1 MAETMSDIL
10 TPQKIRD
17 NEWIHFQLPF
27 ILRYWKPKC
36 DEFGLD
42 NIQMMNLWAK
52 FFHGVGGVFK
62 QLDITLDDF
71 TVKLEQMCDQLFKH
85 FMEFKYFLSIELQ
98 MDVGFDGAIEAICN
112 DKIKSLATID
122 PQRGLAFSD
131 VYFPNIQTTGEVRTR
146 FVFMQNSDLCE
157 ELADITRDE
166 ALRLLTINRAVEIIA
181 A

>member
-42 NIQMMNLWAK
+42 NI
-52 FFHGVGGVFK
+52 

-122 PQRGLAFSD
+122 PQRGLAFYD